1 MIMAEMKKT
10 RTSKV
15 PQERKTEKIVV
26 KRIADHIVILK
37 GKRNLVTMSHTGISP
52 DGVATLVIPVKL
64 I

>member
-15 PQERKTEKIVV
+15 PQERKTENIVV

-37 GKRNLVTMSHTGISP
+37 GKRNLAMMCHTGISP
-52 DGVATLVIPVKL
+52 DGAATLMIPVKQ

>member
-1 MIMAEMKKT
+1 MIVAEMKET

-15 PQERKTEKIVV
+15 PHERKTEKIVV

-37 GKRNLVTMSHTGISP
+37 GKRNLAMTCHTGISQ
-52 DGVATLVIPVKL
+52 DDVATLVIPVKL